1 MSKQQGYC
9 TKKVI
14 IIGATSG
21 IGKGLAEY
29 YSAKGW
35 AVGATGRRE
44 NLLQELKENN
54 RNIYI
59 KAFDILSVNS
69 TTSLQELVDE
79 MGGVDLAIISSG
91 IGYVNHSLDPQLEI
105 DTAET
110 NAVGFTRMADF
121 LYTYFNTQGYGH
133 LAAISSIASIRGI
146 YMCPAY
152 SASKAYVVTYLEA
165 LRSKAVKEKRKV
177 KVSTILPGFV
187 DTPIIGKDTPT
198 FWKSDVKTAVKQI
211 AVSLRRKRRKIYV
224 TRRWRW
230 VAFVWRLLPSYIHER
245 IL

>member
-1 MSKQQGYC
+1 M
-9 TKKVI
+9 KKII

-21 IGKGLAEY
+21 IGQGLAEY

-35 AVGATGRRE
+35 MVGATGRRE
-44 NLLQELKENN
+44 NLLQELKQNN
-54 RNIYI
+54 QNIHI
-59 KAFDILSVNS
+59 KAFDILSTDS
-69 TTSLQELVDE
+69 TTSLQELIDE

-91 IGYVNHSLDPQLEI
+91 IGYVNPSLDPKLEI

-110 NAVGFTRMADF
+110 NVVGFTRMADF
-121 LYTYFNTQGYGH
+121 LYSYFNTQGHGY
-133 LAAISSIASIRGI
+133 LAAISSIASVRGI

-152 SASKAYVVTYLEA
+152 SASKAYIATYLEA
-165 LRSKAVKEKRKV
+165 LRSRAIKEKKKKI
-177 KVSTILPGFV
+177 KVSTIFPGFV
-187 DTPIIGKDTPT
+187 DTPIIGENTPT
-198 FWKSDVKTAVKQI
+198 FWKSDVKTVVKQI
-211 AVSLRRKRRKIYV
+211 AASLRRKRRKIYV

>member
-1 MSKQQGYC
+1 M
-9 TKKVI
+9 KKVI

-29 YSAKGW
+29 YSANSW
-35 AVGATGRRE
+35 IVGATGRRE
-44 NLLQELKENN
+44 NLLQELKQNN
-54 RNIYI
+54 QNIHT
-59 KAFDILSVNS
+59 KTFDVLSVDS
-69 TTSLQELVDE
+69 TAALQELVDE

-91 IGYVNHSLDPQLEI
+91 IGFVNHSLDVEI
-105 DTAET
+105 ELNTAQT

-121 LYTYFNTQGYGH
+121 LYNHFSIQGYGH
-133 LAAISSIASIRGI
+133 LAAISSIAATRGI

-152 SASKAYVVTYLEA
+152 SASKAYVATYLEA
-165 LRSKAVKEKRKV
+165 LRSKAVKEKKKKI
-177 KVSTILPGFV
+177 KVSTIFPGFV
-187 DTPIIGKDTPT
+187 DTPLLGKDTPT
-198 FWKSDVKTAVKQI
+198 FWKSDVKTVVKQI
-211 AVSLRRKRRKIYV
+211 VVSLRRKRRKIYV